1 VNNKNW
7 RSFAAAIVGFGLV
20 FTAHA
25 QNFAP
30 TAPARP
36 RIGLVLA
43 GGGAKG
49 AAHVGVLQVL
59 DELHVP
65 IDCVVGT
72 SMGALVGGTF
82 ASGVPAPE
90 VERAMLAIDWQRVVG
105 GLGRRDAM
113 PIKRKLA
120 SMSYSNS
127 LEVGL
132 KRGLKLPSGLIA
144 TQEIEQV
151 IRTLVESARYTENFD
166 DLPIPYRAVATD
178 VVAGDMAVISH
189 GDLAIAMRASM
200 AFPGVFSPVTI
211 DGKLLSDGGMVRNF
225 PVDVARNLCADVV
238 IGVWMSTPPPT
249 EEDLTSSISVLS
261 RSIDVMFATNQR
273 EQIASLRPTDVGIEV
288 QMGDI
293 GTGSFERT
301 PEAIDLGRKAAEA
314 KRDLLSRFS
323 VPVDQYNAWRAR
335 LNRGAGAG
343 PVLADV
349 RIVGTK
355 RVNPE
360 YVHAQ
365 LENVAPG
372 KVLTAAD
379 LAKDTDRIYGL
390 GDFERVEYTLTGPPD
405 ARVLEITPVEKAW
418 GPDFLRFDLGL
429 STYEG
434 GDIFAILRLDH
445 NRTWMNSL
453 GGQWHNAAQIGRQT
467 IWQTDFYQPLNV
479 RQTWFV
485 QPTAVAED
493 DYEDVYV
500 DSDRVARYVMKRR
513 YAQADFG
520 LNVGTRAQLRLGV
533 RSASLQ
539 ANIDTGIP
547 ALPELEHTPDAT
559 VRLQAFL
566 DTRDTTALPTRGTFL
581 HAVYA
586 HSENW
591 FGGQFDYSMFEALA
605 VKAFSVHGG
614 DSLTIMVGGGE
625 TLSGELPVTEQ
636 FELGGIRTFPGLRPG
651 ELRGGGYWTAA
662 TRYAWR
668 LADIQPLF
676 GQALYGGVRVSAA
689 EMHERFDRVPAETLY
704 GLAAQLGGSTPIGA
718 FIFSLGWVSDHSWQL
733 QFTLGRPVAEGTILD
748 EIQ

>member
-1 VNNKNW
+1 VNNNKW
-7 RSFAAAIVGFGLV
+7 RSFAAAVVGFTLV
-20 FTAHA
+20 FTTQA
-25 QNFAP
+25 QNSAP

-59 DELHVP
+59 DELHIP
-65 IDCVVGT
+65 IDCVAGT
-72 SMGALVGGTF
+72 SMGALVGATF

-105 GLGRRDAM
+105 GQGRRDAM
-113 PIKRKLA
+113 PIKRKVA
-120 SMSYSNS
+120 SMTYSNS
-127 LEVGL
+127 LEVGV
-132 KRGLKLPSGLIA
+132 KHGLKLPGGLIG
-144 TQEIEQV
+144 TQEIEQA

-178 VVAGDMAVISH
+178 VVAGDMVVLSG
-189 GDLAIAMRASM
+189 GDLALAMRASM
-200 AFPGVFSPVTI
+200 AFPGVFAPVTI
-211 DGKLLSDGGMVRNF
+211 DSKLLSDGGMVRNF

-249 EEDLTSSISVLS
+249 AQDLTSSLSVLS

-288 QMGDI
+288 PMGDI

-301 PEAIDLGRKAAEA
+301 PDAIALGRKAAEA
-314 KRDLLSRFS
+314 KRDVLSRFS
-323 VPVDQYNAWRAR
+323 VPIDEYDAWRAR
-335 LNRGAGAG
+335 LNRRAGDG

-349 RIVGTK
+349 KIVGTK

-360 YVHAQ
+360 YVQAQ
-365 LENVAPG
+365 LEHVAPG
-372 KVLTAAD
+372 KALNAED
-379 LAKDTDRIYGL
+379 LAKDTNRIYGL
-390 GDFERVEYTLTGPPD
+390 GDFESVGYSLTGPPD
-405 ARVLEITPVEKAW
+405 ARVLEITPIEKAW
-418 GPDFLRFDLGL
+418 GPDFLRFDIGL

-434 GDIFAILRLDH
+434 GDLFAILRLDH
-445 NRTWMNSL
+445 DRTWMNSL
-453 GGQWHNAAQIGRQT
+453 GGQWHNAVQIGRQT
-467 IWQTDFYQPLNV
+467 IAQSDFYQPLNV

-485 QPTAVAED
+485 QPIAVAED

-500 DSDRVARYVMKRR
+500 DGDRVARYVMRQR

-520 LNVGTRAQLRLGV
+520 MNIGTRAQLRLGV
-533 RSASLQ
+533 RSASHQ
-539 ANIDTGIP
+539 ARIDTGIP
-547 ALPELEHTPDAT
+547 ALPELERTPDAT

-566 DTRDTTALPTRGTFL
+566 DTRNAASLPTRGTVL

-586 HSENW
+586 HSEDW
-591 FGGQFDYSMFEALA
+591 FGGKFDYSMFEALTA
-605 VKAFSVHGG
+605 KAFSVGG
-614 DSLTIMVGGGE
+614 GNSLTILVAGGE
-625 TLSGELPVTEQ
+625 TLSGALPVTEQ

-676 GQALYGGVRVSAA
+676 GQALYAGVRVTAA
-689 EMHERFDRVPAETLY
+689 EMHERIDNVPADTLY
-704 GLAAQLGGSTPIGA
+704 GLAAQLGGSTPIGP

-733 QFTLGRPVAEGTILD
+733 QFTLGRPVAEGTLLD
-748 EIQ
+748 ELQ